1 MAPPGSNK
9 RMGAIAVE
17 RQSERLRIAIAGGY
31 FRAGVPVEAAAAV
44 AKVAAALGAARE
56 IELPEAER
64 ARAAAY
70 VITAAEGAA
79 LHLDRLRRRAAD
91 YDPAVRDRLIAGA
104 MIPAAMVA
112 NAQKFRRWYRDRV
125 LALFDEVDAI
135 LAPATPCTAP
145 SLGQETFV
153 VNGLAMPVRANLG
166 IYTQPL
172 SFIGLPVVLVPVV
185 LSALPIGV
193 QIVAAPWR
201 EDIALRIARALEA
214 AGAVAA
220 PRPAM

>member
-1 MAPPGSNK
+1 
-9 RMGAIAVE
+9 
-17 RQSERLRIAIAGGY
+17 
-31 FRAGVPVEAAAAV
+31 
-44 AKVAAALGAARE
+44 
-56 IELPEAER
+56 
-64 ARAAAY
+64 
-70 VITAAEGAA
+70 
-79 LHLDRLRRRAAD
+79 
-91 YDPAVRDRLIAGA
+91 

-172 SFIGLPVVLVPVV
+172 SFIGLPVVVVPVV

>member
-1 MAPPGSNK
+1 
-9 RMGAIAVE
+9 MGAIAVE

-44 AKVAAALGAARE
+44 AKVAAALGVARE

-112 NAQKFRRWYRDRV
+112 SAEQSPAPSSLFRRGKIHW
-125 LALFDEVDAI
+125 LI
-135 LAPATPCTAP
+135 PPAVQGSTP
-145 SLGQETFV
+145 
-153 VNGLAMPVRANLG
+153 
-166 IYTQPL
+166 YL
-172 SFIGLPVVLVPVV
+172 SRGPAVPK
-185 LSALPIGV
+185 SPG
-193 QIVAAPWR
+193 
-201 EDIALRIARALEA
+201 
-214 AGAVAA
+214 
-220 PRPAM
+220 